1 MNMVVLL
8 GLVLFIA
15 AVFSFSLYHIQAET
29 RLPAAVS
36 TPE

>member
-15 AVFSFSLYHIQAET
+15 AVFSFSLYHIRVET
-29 RLPAAVS
+29 RPPVAVS
-36 TPE
+36 TQG